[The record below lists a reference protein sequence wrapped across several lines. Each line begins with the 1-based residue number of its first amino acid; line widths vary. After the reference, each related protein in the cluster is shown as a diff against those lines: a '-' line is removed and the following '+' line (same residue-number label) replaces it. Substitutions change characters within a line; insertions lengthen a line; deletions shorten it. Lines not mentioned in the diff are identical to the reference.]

1 MFASFTVATWYST
14 DRIKMYT
21 YGVLSSAM
29 LASSIL
35 ALTSLF
41 MGYGFMMNVRLFL
54 GILIFSCYIVI
65 DTQVMI
71 SQAEMG
77 YKDVPG
83 HSLQLFL
90 DFVNLYM
97 RILRLLSNK
106 KDKKKKSN

>member
-1 MFASFTVATWYST
+1 
-14 DRIKMYT
+14 MYT
-21 YGVLSSAM
+21 YGVLSSAL

-41 MGYGFMMNVRLFL
+41 MGYGFMMNARLFL
-54 GILIFSCYIVI
+54 GIIIFSCYVVV

-77 YKDVPG
+77 YKDVPA

-97 RILRLLSNK
+97 RVLRLLSNNK
-106 KDKKKKSN
+106 SKKKKSN